1 MVSLTDIH
9 INRADIGDEQAQ
21 GDDWSAPVSPASEL
35 ANDPETFGPE
45 AAFRDERRMQGR
57 AYNYWLSLISGNEL
71 PAIED
76 LHLEQLGDM
85 AAHAVLLD
93 LTLGA
98 ASPSIIL
105 LGEKLAEDCG
115 EGLEIFSIGDV
126 PSRSLLSQLT
136 DHCLEAAA
144 TFAPVGFDAEFADR
158 NGRPILSRGILLPFS
173 SNGKVADFIFG
184 VISWTEAAALA
195 QPASAKPGIQ
205 LAPNNLASLLE
216 QARQSALTARSGE
229 QRSREALY
237 NAISVTYDFTLAAA
251 ADPESFTQMLE
262 MAGLK
267 PRPRAPLGPA
277 VRLIFGGDYDHTR
290 IAEIVAVLAHGRR
303 HSLGQGGLGALLRS
317 APGGL
322 KALVAEAR
330 RLRRFEAGS
339 AAKRRHEVSADLA
352 VKLRELPDISPSVPL
367 DGGEFGLFVARRN
380 FSGGVA
386 LLGDLGGNSQ
396 LLESAARRLL
406 ALRAAAV

>member
-1 MVSLTDIH
+1 M
-9 INRADIGDEQAQ
+9 
-21 GDDWSAPVSPASEL
+21 APVICAANSSPHAG
-35 ANDPETFGPE
+35 AAMRPNPE
-45 AAFRDERRMQGR
+45 
-57 AYNYWLSLISGNEL
+57 N
-71 PAIED
+71 
-76 LHLEQLGDM
+76 
-85 AAHAVLLD
+85 AAHTKA
-93 LTLGA
+93 
-98 ASPSIIL
+98 
-105 LGEKLAEDCG
+105 
-115 EGLEIFSIGDV
+115 
-126 PSRSLLSQLT
+126 
-136 DHCLEAAA
+136 
-144 TFAPVGFDAEFADR
+144 
-158 NGRPILSRGILLPFS
+158 
-173 SNGKVADFIFG
+173 
-184 VISWTEAAALA
+184 
-195 QPASAKPGIQ
+195 
-205 LAPNNLASLLE
+205 
-216 QARQSALTARSGE
+216 
-229 QRSREALY
+229 
-237 NAISVTYDFTLAAA
+237 
-251 ADPESFTQMLE
+251 
-262 MAGLK
+262 
-267 PRPRAPLGPA
+267 PRAPLGPA